1 MTEPYVSAS
10 ASSTAVG
17 VLSRKRHGCKNARD
31 AQDGCHRLSRSGGAG
46 WSRNRRRRPVWHG
59 ANSVLGEVEEFMGQG
74 QPVDARRAAAALS
87 GRSVVLVGMMGAG
100 KTSVG
105 KRLAAKLGLPFADA
119 DAEIETGAQLT
130 ISEIFERFGE
140 LYFREGERK
149 VIARLLNDGP
159 LVLATGGGA
168 FMNATTRQNIAKH
181 GVSIWLKPT
190 FEILLARVR
199 KKSNR
204 PLLKT
209 ADPEQTL
216 RRLLEERT
224 PTYALADF
232 TIESLDGSHETVVD
246 AILWRLQAR
255 LDKEVEPIQEARRK
269 VEVPLGARA
278 YSILIGP
285 GVLDEAGAEI
295 ARLAPQVHCAIVT
308 DARVAPLYLDR
319 LSASLEQ
326 AGLRSTPIVCPPGEA
341 TKSYGEFARVCDA
354 MIEARIERRDVVVA
368 LGGGVIGDLA
378 GFCAASLRRGVR
390 LVQIPTTLLAQVDSS
405 VGGKTG
411 INSRHGKNLVG
422 AFHQPSLV
430 LADTLCLDTLSERD
444 FRAGY
449 AELVKYGLIGD
460 RGFFEFLESSWRDA
474 FAGGPARAE
483 AIAAS
488 CAVKARAVANDE
500 TEQGERALL
509 NLGHTFGHA
518 LESLTGYD
526 SARLVHGEGV
536 AIGMVSAF
544 RFSRD
549 LGLCSGQDA
558 TRVEG
563 HLKAVGLPTRMR
575 DIPGFDAMAEDVLA
589 VMRQDKK
596 VDRGRLTFIL
606 ARGIG
611 ESFVARDVDEA
622 SVTAF
627 LAREMVL
634 SS

>member
-1 MTEPYVSAS
+1 
-10 ASSTAVG
+10 
-17 VLSRKRHGCKNARD
+17 
-31 AQDGCHRLSRSGGAG
+31 
-46 WSRNRRRRPVWHG
+46 
-59 ANSVLGEVEEFMGQG
+59 MGQG
-74 QPVDARRAAAALS
+74 QPVDAGRVAAALS

-105 KRLAAKLGLPFADA
+105 KRLAAKLGLPFVDA
-119 DAEIETGAQLT
+119 DAEIEAGAQLT

-140 LYFREGERK
+140 LYFRDGERK
-149 VIARLLNDGP
+149 VIARLLNGGP

-168 FMNATTRQNIAKH
+168 FMNATTRQNIAKY
-181 GVSIWLKPT
+181 GVSIWLKPS
-190 FEILLARVR
+190 FDILLARVR

-224 PTYALADF
+224 PTYALADL
-232 TIESLDGSHETVVD
+232 TIESLDGSHDTVVD
-246 AILWRLQAR
+246 AILRR
-255 LDKEVEPIQEARRK
+255 LDATLGKDVAPVQEARRK

-295 ARLAPQVHCAIVT
+295 ARIAPGVHCAIVT

-319 LSASLEQ
+319 LSASLDQ

-341 TKSYGEFARVCDA
+341 TKCYAEFARVCDA
-354 MIEARIERRDVVVA
+354 LIEARIERRDIVIA

-390 LVQIPTTLLAQVDSS
+390 LVQLPTTLLAQVDSS

-430 LADTLCLDTLSERD
+430 LADTLCLDTLSERE

-449 AELVKYGLIGD
+449 AEVVKYGLIGD
-460 RGFFEFLESSWRDA
+460 RGFFEFLESNWRDA

-483 AIAAS
+483 AIAVS
-488 CAVKARAVANDE
+488 CAAKARVVAADE
-500 TEQGERALL
+500 TERGERALL

-518 LESLTGYD
+518 LERLTGYD

-558 TRVEG
+558 TRAEA

-575 DIPGFDAMAEDVLA
+575 DIPGFDARTEDLLA
-589 VMRQDKK
+589 AMRQDKK

-611 ESFVARDVDEA
+611 QSFVARDVDEA
-622 SVTAF
+622 AVSAF
-627 LAREMVL
+627 LTREMAVWT
-634 SS
+634 

>member
-1 MTEPYVSAS
+1 
-10 ASSTAVG
+10 
-17 VLSRKRHGCKNARD
+17 
-31 AQDGCHRLSRSGGAG
+31 
-46 WSRNRRRRPVWHG
+46 
-59 ANSVLGEVEEFMGQG
+59 MGQG
-74 QPVDARRAAAALS
+74 QPVDAGRVAAALS

-105 KRLAAKLGLPFADA
+105 KRLAAKLGLPFVDA
-119 DAEIETGAQLT
+119 DAEIEAGAQLT

-140 LYFREGERK
+140 LYFRDGERK
-149 VIARLLNDGP
+149 VIARLLNGGP

-168 FMNATTRQNIAKH
+168 FMNATTRQNIAKY
-181 GVSIWLKPT
+181 GVSIWLKPS
-190 FEILLARVR
+190 FDILLARVR

-224 PTYALADF
+224 PTYALADL
-232 TIESLDGSHETVVD
+232 TIESLDGSHDTVVD
-246 AILWRLQAR
+246 AILRR
-255 LDKEVEPIQEARRK
+255 LDATLGKDVAPVQEARRK

-295 ARLAPQVHCAIVT
+295 ARIAPGVHCAIVT

-319 LSASLEQ
+319 LSASLDQ

-341 TKSYGEFARVCDA
+341 TKGYAEFARVCDA
-354 MIEARIERRDVVVA
+354 LIEARIERRDIVIA

-390 LVQIPTTLLAQVDSS
+390 LVQLPTTLLAQVDSS

-430 LADTLCLDTLSERD
+430 LADTLCLDTLSERE

-449 AELVKYGLIGD
+449 AEVVKYGLIGD
-460 RGFFEFLESSWRDA
+460 RGFFEFLESNWRDA

-483 AIAAS
+483 AIAVC
-488 CAVKARAVANDE
+488 CAAKARVVAADE
-500 TEQGERALL
+500 TERGERALL

-518 LESLTGYD
+518 LERLTGYD

-558 TRVEG
+558 TRAEA

-575 DIPGFDAMAEDVLA
+575 DIPGFDARTEDLLA
-589 VMRQDKK
+589 AMRQDKK

-611 ESFVARDVDEA
+611 QSFVARDVDEA
-622 SVTAF
+622 AVSAF
-627 LAREMVL
+627 LTREMAVWT
-634 SS
+634 

>member
-1 MTEPYVSAS
+1 
-10 ASSTAVG
+10 
-17 VLSRKRHGCKNARD
+17 
-31 AQDGCHRLSRSGGAG
+31 
-46 WSRNRRRRPVWHG
+46 
-59 ANSVLGEVEEFMGQG
+59 MGQG
-74 QPVDARRAAAALS
+74 QPVDAGRVAAALS

-105 KRLAAKLGLPFADA
+105 KRLAAKLGLPFVDA
-119 DAEIETGAQLT
+119 DAEIEAGAQLT

-140 LYFREGERK
+140 LYFRDGERK
-149 VIARLLNDGP
+149 VIARLLNGGP

-168 FMNATTRQNIAKH
+168 FMNATTRQNIAKY
-181 GVSIWLKPT
+181 GVSIWLKPS
-190 FEILLARVR
+190 FDILLARVR

-224 PTYALADF
+224 PTYALADL
-232 TIESLDGSHETVVD
+232 TIESLDGSHDTVVD
-246 AILWRLQAR
+246 AILRR
-255 LDKEVEPIQEARRK
+255 LDATLGKDVAPVQEARRK

-295 ARLAPQVHCAIVT
+295 ARIAPGVHCAIVT

-319 LSASLEQ
+319 LSASLDQ

-341 TKSYGEFARVCDA
+341 TKGYAEFARVCDA
-354 MIEARIERRDVVVA
+354 LIEARIERRDIVIA

-390 LVQIPTTLLAQVDSS
+390 LVQLPTTLLAQVDSS

-430 LADTLCLDTLSERD
+430 LADTLCLDTLSERE

-449 AELVKYGLIGD
+449 AEVVKYGLIGD
-460 RGFFEFLESSWRDA
+460 RGFFEFLESNWRDA

-483 AIAAS
+483 AIAVS
-488 CAVKARAVANDE
+488 CAAKARVVAADE
-500 TEQGERALL
+500 TERGERALL

-518 LESLTGYD
+518 LEKLTGYD

-558 TRVEG
+558 TRAEA

-575 DIPGFDAMAEDVLA
+575 DIPGFDARTEDLLA
-589 VMRQDKK
+589 AMRQDKK

-611 ESFVARDVDEA
+611 QSFVARDVDEEA
-622 SVTAF
+622 VSAF
-627 LAREMVL
+627 LTREMAVWT
-634 SS
+634 